1 MQDRGAAIVLEQELI
16 TFFQKYRIVD
26 YQEISVAINERRFLD
41 RSGGVSLS
49 ETYTMDD
56 FLGIGLPCAVKSF
69 SCRTLLLR
77 P

>member
-49 ETYTMDD
+49 ED
-56 FLGIGLPCAVKSF
+56 LHNG
-69 SCRTLLLR
+69 
-77 P
+77 